1 MNAHKYLKQL
11 YDIDRKIKAQQLMV
25 EELTASVL
33 SISAP
38 AFDKD
43 RVQTSN
49 IDRERTIAR
58 LMDMK
63 NKLELSRII
72 YAKKQA
78 KIIDQISKMGGVSQE
93 ILTRRY
99 VKYESFQNIAD
110 EMNYSIQRVFQLR
123 RVALNEFERRYL
135 C

>member
-11 YDIDRKIKAQQLMV
+11 YDLDKRIKAQELMI

-33 SISAP
+33 SIAAP

-43 RVQTSN
+43 RVQSSN
-49 IDRERTIAR
+49 SDREKTLAR
-58 LMDMK
+58 LMDLEQNLAK
-63 NKLELSRII
+63 NRIRYVQKQTEIISRV
-72 YAKKQA
+72 
-78 KIIDQISKMGGVSQE
+78 SKMDGISQE

-99 VKYESFQNIAD
+99 IKYQNFQDIAD
-110 EMNYSIQRVFQLR
+110 DMHYSVQRIFQLR
-123 RVALNEFERRYL
+123 QVALNEFERRYL